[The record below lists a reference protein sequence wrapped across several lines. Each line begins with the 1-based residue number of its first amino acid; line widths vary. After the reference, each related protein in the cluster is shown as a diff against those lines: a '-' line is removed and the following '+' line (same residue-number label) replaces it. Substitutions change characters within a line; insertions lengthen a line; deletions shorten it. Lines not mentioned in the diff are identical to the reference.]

1 MLTKDKIINTIT
13 EFDNPVS
20 IEDFIETIILLNNI
34 EEGLAQSDNN
44 DVVSESELDNEIKQW
59 SK

>member
-20 IEDFIETIILLNNI
+20 IEDFIERIILLNNI